1 MSYMTIHL
9 IQFLLRECVLTKKEL
24 ARKIGVSYRCLLDVA
39 SGHGSRR
46 NCTEVVKHLL
56 RFCVQNRIPL
66 ERVFEE

>member
-1 MSYMTIHL
+1 MTIHL

-46 NCTEVVKHLL
+46 NRPAEDKHPL
-56 RFCVQNRIPL
+56 RLCVQNRIPL
-66 ERVFEE
+66 ERAFEE